1 MEASIKTR
9 IKTRLNSKDQDHF
22 QIKIQMRTFGGGSG
36 FSTNSSLHIGQGN
49 VARGGNIGSAIFWN
63 IHSFIVAASLMCHPA
78 HRDDRMLGD
87 DDTLKVEVDYWINS
101 IDLLNVDSWKACCA
115 LHDLCSHCRG
125 NLLLLA
131 STFYR
136 LVKMKIDFNGLCWDL
151 VEYPFLSI
159 TQRSSPYEHIL
170 KKLFWHILDTPLI
183 FTDFLCLCENKRFSI
198 VLKNNTSQHGF
209 VQGCCETGWSS
220 TVRWFN

>member
-101 IDLLNVDSWKACCA
+101 VDLLNVDSWKACCA

-136 LVKMKIDFNGLCWDL
+136 LVKMKIDFNSLLLRFGWI
-151 VEYPFLSI
+151 SI
-159 TQRSSPYEHIL
+159 FVHHTS
-170 KKLFWHILDTPLI
+170 
-183 FTDFLCLCENKRFSI
+183 RFSLRTHFEKA
-198 VLKNNTSQHGF
+198 VLTYFRYPPHFHRLPLFMWK
-209 VQGCCETGWSS
+209 
-220 TVRWFN
+220 